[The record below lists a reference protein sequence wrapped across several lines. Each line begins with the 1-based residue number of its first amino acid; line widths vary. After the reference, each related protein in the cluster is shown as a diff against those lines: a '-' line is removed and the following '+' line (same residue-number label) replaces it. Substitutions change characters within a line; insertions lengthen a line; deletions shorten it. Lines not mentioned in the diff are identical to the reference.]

1 MKALLIRSPWI
12 EKILDG
18 KKTWE
23 IRGSRTTVRG
33 PVGLIRSG
41 TGKIIGLCDVVDC
54 IPLLSE
60 EQFRKNARKAGM
72 KPSEAGLGF
81 YKNTFAWVLANPKSL
96 KAPVS
101 YKHPNGAVIWVK
113 LDKRT
118 ERAVRKASLRG

>member
-1 MKALLIRSPWI
+1 MRALLVRSPWI
-12 EKILDG
+12 EKILEG

-33 PVGLIRSG
+33 PIGLIRSG
-41 TGKIIGLCDVVDC
+41 SGKIIGLCDVVDC
-54 IPLLSE
+54 IPLLSD

-72 KPSEAGLGF
+72 NPSDANLGF

-96 KAPVS
+96 KVPVY
-101 YKHPNGAVIWVK
+101 YKHPNGAVIWIK
-113 LDKRT
+113 LDGLT